1 MQANTG
7 GRPGDLTVRID
18 EDGDS
23 LAVRVAGE
31 LDIATAPALE
41 SALLHALDSAAAS
54 ILVDLERVSFID
66 SMGLR
71 VLVWAARESRED
83 GDRLRI
89 DCGSGVVHR
98 MIELTTLDRSLPLS
112 GLRNETRRV
121 RD

>member
-1 MQANTG
+1 MSTAPPILNV
-7 GRPGDLTVRID
+7 DVAHVD
-18 EDGDS
+18 E
-23 LAVRVAGE
+23 ACVIRTQGE

-41 SALLHALDSAAAS
+41 SALLHALDSLAPS
-54 ILVDLERVSFID
+54 IVLDLERVSFID

-71 VLVWAARESRED
+71 VLVWAAKQSRED

-98 MIELTTLDRSLPLS
+98 MIELTNLDRSLPLT
-112 GLRNETRRV
+112 GLRQVTGLV

>member
-1 MQANTG
+1 MATSPV
-7 GRPGDLTVRID
+7 PGQDPFSVHID
-18 EDGDS
+18 ENQDR

-41 SALLHALDSAAAS
+41 SALLHALDSEAAS
-54 ILVDLERVSFID
+54 IVLDLERVSFID

-89 DCGSGVVHR
+89 DGRSGAVRR
-98 MIELTTLDRSLPLS
+98 MIEITSLDRWLPL
-112 GLRNETRRV
+112 TA
-121 RD
+121 

>member
-7 GRPGDLTVRID
+7 GRPGDLTVRLD

-41 SALLHALDSAAAS
+41 SALLHALDSGAAS

-71 VLVWAARESRED
+71 VLVWAGGNPVRTGIAFASTA
-83 GDRLRI
+83 DRASFI
-89 DCGSGVVHR
+89 G
-98 MIELTTLDRSLPLS
+98 
-112 GLRNETRRV
+112 
-121 RD
+121 